1 MRLQNVI
8 TLRLSLL
15 KAAVIALWAFFFY
28 FAIIKEISDK
38 TDDNLTE
45 YAEALI
51 TDYLAWQP
59 LYGSHKGSDYQY
71 YIHKVSENYASA
83 RSHIRYKDM
92 EVYME
97 EKNKY
102 EPARTIT
109 YIFRTDDGQYREL
122 VVFTPTIDK
131 SNLKQAIFSWLAVL
145 YTGLLGAMVIVNLWT
160 IRHSMK
166 PLEALFRWLD
176 AYKLGQKGR
185 PLANDTNITEF
196 RKLNDTVIS
205 SVRRNEEQYEQQNMF
220 IANASHEMQTPLAIC
235 QNRLEILLDDENLT
249 ESQMADIIKTLRT
262 IKSLASTNRSLLLLC
277 KIDNGQFVNRVP
289 VSFKELTDKILPDL
303 KSVYAY
309 KKITVD
315 GSYTDA
321 PVADMDESLANILL
335 SNLLK
340 NAFTHNV
347 EGGII
352 TITSNGS
359 MFRVANTGCPA
370 ALDGHR
376 IFERF
381 YHSAE
386 KKSSTGLG
394 LALVKSICTL
404 YGMTIKYSFGNG
416 LHTFEITDSKK

>member
-15 KAAVIALWAFFFY
+15 KAVVIALWAFFFY

-51 TDYLAWQP
+51 TDYLAGQP
-59 LYGSHKGSDYQY
+59 LHESHKGSDCQY
-71 YIHKVSENYASA
+71 YIHKISENYASA

-97 EKNKY
+97 EKNEY

-131 SNLKQAIFSWLAVL
+131 SNLKQAIFGWLAVL
-145 YTGLLGAMVIVNLWT
+145 YIGLIGAMIIVNLWT
-160 IRHSMK
+160 VRHSMK
-166 PLEALFRWLD
+166 PLETLFRWLD
-176 AYKLGQKGR
+176 AYKLGQKGK
-185 PLANDTNITEF
+185 PLENDTSITEF
-196 RKLNDTVIS
+196 RKLNETVTN
-205 SVRRNEEQYEQQNMF
+205 SVKRNEKQYEQQNMF

-235 QNRLEILLDDENLT
+235 QNRLEMLLDDENLT

-262 IKSLASTNRSLLLLC
+262 LKSLSATNRSLLLLC
-277 KIDNGQFVNRVP
+277 RIDNGQFVNHVP
-289 VSFKELTDKILPDL
+289 VNFRKLTDKILSDL

-309 KKITVD
+309 KKITVK
-315 GSYTDA
+315 GNYTDA

-347 EGGII
+347 EGGEI
-352 TITSNGS
+352 TITADGS

-370 ALDGHR
+370 ALDEHK

-386 KKSSTGLG
+386 NKSSTGLG
-394 LALVKSICTL
+394 LALVQSICRL
-404 YGMTIKYSFGNG
+404 YGMTIRYSFDKGQ
-416 LHTFEITDSKK
+416 HTFEITDSKK